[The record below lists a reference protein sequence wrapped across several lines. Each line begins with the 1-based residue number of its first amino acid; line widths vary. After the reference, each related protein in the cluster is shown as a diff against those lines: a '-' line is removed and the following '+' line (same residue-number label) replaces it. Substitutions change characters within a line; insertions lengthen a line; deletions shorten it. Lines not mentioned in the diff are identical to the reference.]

1 MRLKHVGRLHP
12 ENATELLVEFFGTL
26 TLAAPSEE
34 TFGAGRSMRTKQQLV
49 FVSSAEGAGFA
60 MKFSAHRSNS
70 TDLFVHGFSAERVG
84 CLGIHSRVGSPCV
97 VVPMP
102 NHTEAKG

>member
-70 TDLFVHGFSAERVG
+70 TDLFVHSFSAERVG

>member
-1 MRLKHVGRLHP
+1 VSLKHVRRLHP
-12 ENATELLVEFFGTL
+12 KNATQLLIELFGTL

-34 TFGAGRSMRTKQQLV
+34 TFGAGRSVRTKQQLV

-60 MKFSAHRSNS
+60 MKFSAHRSNP

-84 CLGIHSRVGSPCV
+84 CVRIHSRVGSPCV
-97 VVPMP
+97 VVRMP
-102 NHTEAKG
+102 NHTEAEG